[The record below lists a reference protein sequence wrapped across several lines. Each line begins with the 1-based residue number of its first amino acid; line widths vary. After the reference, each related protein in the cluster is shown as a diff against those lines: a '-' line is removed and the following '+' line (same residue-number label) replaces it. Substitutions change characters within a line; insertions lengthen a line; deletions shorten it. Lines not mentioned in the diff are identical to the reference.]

1 MAALGTIRSQVNEWW
16 NDQYHQRDNYEYHRR
31 ALHLRR
37 PISGTPAKRIR
48 QGPRYGTVEGGV
60 FRAEPAHDMTVSLP
74 VHQQRAH
81 DRTRTWRQED
91 LGSLDTSPPDPVRN
105 ERKKETSTFPDIRA
119 GQRRAPAPACRVPVP
134 VPAAKMHVIESQPG
148 GWGERKPSPSFLSA
162 LQTQQ
167 DRIIR
172 KVEAHR
178 ASGHISWK
186 TKSNQL
192 IDPVSGMPAVPEFEF
207 KLPSLSALQPPIPH
221 RKASYLIPPH
231 GSMLGLESFISPR
244 VHRAAPT
251 PGMGYMRVS

>member
-1 MAALGTIRSQVNEWW
+1 MLFFCHLFDHSSVCCSLLFLAQCLLLSFVCLYPSSLVFVIPSQFHSLV
-16 NDQYHQRDNYEYHRR
+16 
-31 ALHLRR
+31 L
-37 PISGTPAKRIR
+37 P
-48 QGPRYGTVEGGV
+48 
-60 FRAEPAHDMTVSLP
+60 FSLP

-119 GQRRAPAPACRVPVP
+119 GQRRVPAPACRVPVP

-178 ASGHISWK
+178 
-186 TKSNQL
+186 
-192 IDPVSGMPAVPEFEF
+192 
-207 KLPSLSALQPPIPH
+207 
-221 RKASYLIPPH
+221 
-231 GSMLGLESFISPR
+231 
-244 VHRAAPT
+244 
-251 PGMGYMRVS
+251 